1 MTTRNFR
8 VKNGLSVG
16 DITISASANTITG
29 LATAA
34 PSADGD
40 VANKKYVD
48 DSLTTTEITM
58 ASKTLTSPVLNG
70 TLSGTA
76 FLDEDNM
83 ASNSAI
89 AAASQ
94 QSIKAY
100 VDAQDA
106 AIASDTLTLTNKTFD
121 ANGTGNSISNIET
134 ADFASAAFKDEDNM
148 ASDSATAVAS
158 QQSIKAYVDA
168 QDANIASDTLTFTNK
183 TFDANGTGNSISNL
197 EVADFAGSAII
208 TVSETLASNDS
219 DTALVTAGA
228 IIDYVDAQDAN
239 IASDTL
245 TFTNKTFDANGT
257 GNSISNIEVADF
269 ASGVVDTDISA
280 VSASDDT
287 LASAKAIKA
296 YVDGEISSLSTTTIS
311 EGNSSVDVDDGAGG
325 AGQVVVTVDGN
336 NELVINDTSA
346 TFSGSVIVSGD
357 FTVNG
362 TTVTLASE
370 NKIITDAL
378 IELGN
383 GTTGVPANDA
393 GFVIERG
400 DSANAFIGFD
410 ESEDKFKMGTGTF
423 TGASTGN
430 LTITTGTLVANLEGA
445 VTGNASTATTLETA
459 RAINGTSFNGSAA
472 ITVPANIATSAT
484 ASAFKV
490 PFANTTVSTTGN
502 YALLQDST
510 ATFTYNPSTNTL
522 VAGTFS
528 GALSGNATTATTLQ
542 TARTIGGVS
551 FNGGANIDLP
561 GVNAA
566 GNQSTSGTAAIATT
580 VTLVATNTTNAAHYI
595 TFVDAA
601 TGNENV
607 RTDTNLTYNP
617 STNVLTTTATAAR
630 YSDIAERYEA
640 DEELG
645 FGTVVTI
652 GGSKEIT
659 SVDSELSDTVFGV
672 ISKQPA
678 YMMNSDAGSDETHPF
693 VAVAGRTPV
702 KVIGA
707 ITKGQ
712 RIVSS
717 STRGVARA
725 VTESD
730 TINPFHV
737 LGRALESKTDE
748 AIGMVNCVVRINN

>member
-490 PFANTTVSTTGN
+490 PFANTTISTTGN

>member
-445 VTGNASTATTLETA
+445 VTGNASTATTLQTA
-459 RAINGTSFNGSAA
+459 RTINGTSFNGSAA

-490 PFANTTVSTTGN
+490 PFANTTISTTGN

-528 GALSGNATTATTLQ
+528 GALSGNATTATTLA